1 MSNNFYFNIYS
12 KKTSEELKEIVGNI
26 NSADDSKIIAID
38 ILETRTELTDEFRL
52 LRNSLVNRREEI
64 KHSEIADGKYQTFLP
79 RFFAMIIDGI
89 IISLIGYVNIFFA
102 NIESV
107 ILIKILQFFLV
118 FLPYAY
124 SIILHGLTGQTLG
137 KMFTNVRIYDKSE
150 KNIIG
155 FKQALLRDLV
165 PLIGIFV
172 LYVVMLFEPSFNVG
186 LLLIVTLVF
195 SYLMLSRTIIEIITM
210 MFNSKRRAL
219 HDFIAGT
226 VVLKI
231 KD

>member
-107 ILIKILQFFLV
+107 FLIKILQFFLV

-195 SYLMLSRTIIEIITM
+195 SYLMLSWTIIEIITM